1 MKQTLLLIVLL
12 FFLSAGAE
20 VQDHPLSVQAQQQFD
35 EGKFED
41 AVSSYTQLADTFP
54 DAKEPYYNR
63 GLCLYEL
70 KQYNKALAD
79 FDKAL
84 AIDSSLTDAK
94 YMRALSLE
102 GNGNVK
108 EAVIEYEKLSEG
120 DTKYTLLNKRIKSY
134 RLSVILSKNWY
145 YMIAMMLVVILLM
158 AVVAKS
164 YSYRK
169 G

>member
-1 MKQTLLLIVLL
+1 MKQALLLIVLL

-20 VQDHPLSVQAQQQFD
+20 VQDHPLSVQAQQQFTD
-35 EGKFED
+35 GKFED
-41 AVSSYTQLADTFP
+41 AVTSYTQLADTFP
-54 DAKEPYYNR
+54 EAKEPYYNR

-70 KQYNKALAD
+70 KQYDKALAD

-84 AIDSSLTDAK
+84 AIDTSLKDAK